1 MTKTKSAISRPDG
14 ELFQT
19 RQEHSNSWKPLL
31 GSTPVMFMAL
41 HAGMCR
47 WPIGDPHDFE
57 KFRFCGFSCSS
68 ETNYCETHK
77 KLASAPT
84 RARTIPLSRN
94 LLMSTT
100 RRRTAPSCTARTP
113 SNG

>member
-1 MTKTKSAISRPDG
+1 MNKTKNAFSRPDG

-41 HAGMCR
+41 RAGMCR

-57 KFRFCGFSCSS
+57 KFRFCGCACSL
-68 ETNYCETHK
+68 ETNYCATHK
-77 KLASAPT
+77 KLASAPN
-84 RARTIPLSRN
+84 RARTIPVARK
-94 LLMSTT
+94 LLMST
-100 RRRTAPSCTARTP
+100 AKVA
-113 SNG
+113 